1 MEKERYTARRLARAV
16 EAYFATLRGQSPD
29 GHEKTPSVA
38 GLCLQLGIT
47 REELAQYAAQEDTA
61 AVLSQARMHLED
73 YWTEQLAGKG
83 TTGAKFALV
92 NDCGWTGW
100 REKGEMDEAP
110 APPALQ
116 MSLDEKLNLVQQAA
130 AQFLQDEQ
138 KEADGCRSLTH
149 WPRRRSGIWSCAK
162 AATTRFC
169 RCSRTGTAISF

>member
-16 EAYFATLRGQSPD
+16 EAYFAALRGQSPD
-29 GHEKTPSVA
+29 GHEKMPSVA

-83 TTGAKFALV
+83 PPGASLALV

-100 REKGEMDEAP
+100 REKGRDGRSAGT
-110 APPALQ
+110 AGVQ

-138 KEADGCRSLTH
+138 KEADG
-149 WPRRRSGIWSCAK
+149 
-162 AATTRFC
+162 
-169 RCSRTGTAISF
+169 